1 MMAWKLM
8 ANGTPIMVAFSTATS
23 WAHILEIDTA
33 MASDIQQNAHAQ
45 INMHVCTIA
54 SATNSKTRK

>member
-1 MMAWKLM
+1 M